1 MPITIR
7 ELLASDTISQAADK
21 INFNFDQLLLNGGGP
36 QGPQGPQGPPGPIG
50 GRGIRGSVWYE
61 DTSITSPGNNPNTV
75 PPTLTP
81 EDEDNYLQFNGVVW
95 TYDASIP
102 AWVPTG
108 VDLTGP
114 VGPPGASG
122 KFGEYQA
129 LPYTAAGDTTIF
141 PDRMSAASEDTVN
154 QAVRSV
160 LIGGFPETIYNPT
173 PSIPGGTSIVSDN
186 IAQSLVK
193 NSYTMMLHQ
202 FDSNDTALVFH
213 GGDVTEDFEQGAI
226 TELSYIK
233 LQADDALRIVSPKAR
248 TGVSNAFP
256 GIYIEATKRAID
268 IEAGRELTIRTGTAN
283 TSDTYLGQDNFE
295 VLVDQSIGS
304 TTEPYARIR
313 TIVPGQ
319 QAELRIGET
328 STPTTT
334 TTNSGNLVGLAGK
347 ISLIGSDAMNL
358 RTTTDITID
367 AGTSID
373 IDATNDIDVTSSSG
387 DISLSAVS
395 GEFSSTSQTVDV
407 NATATIDVIG
417 AGLVTVQSTGNDLN
431 LFATGATSDANLY
444 AVQDVNIHSK
454 VADVNIFTD
463 TGTGGNIL
471 IRTDNSAISE
481 GSISI
486 FTQGDLSPMFLLTSG
501 NNSGILTAT
510 SGTTSPISLQT
521 FAASDIELDSG
532 NDINIE
538 ANNNITIDATGL
550 LDIDANDITI
560 DATNN
565 ITLTSGNDIILKH
578 GSNDEVL
585 IQPTSGRVE
594 LNLKPASGSFNSSI
608 NIFHDA
614 ADPNSNLLL
623 RSSPADEGLVV
634 VSDGMSLRL
643 SGGNT
648 AGDQVIITAERLGGA
663 LGNTDEPTFKVD
675 GHIYYDTDPTTV
687 INTGIRENIF
697 SSGKHSG
704 QNLPF
709 WSSMTI
715 IWQRVGQVVSGSGV
729 GTWNGTSTVYPVPI
743 VGPGG
748 VADINGVWI
757 LHRNVDDTLGEHFR
771 GGTVLQ
777 NGSGSSFNFLPLS
790 SAPSVP
796 PFTENDK
803 GIATGD
809 RIRFTFSYRLI

>member
-95 TYDASIP
+95 TYNASIP

-358 RTTTDITID
+358 RTTTDITIN

-407 NATATIDVIG
+407 NATATIDMIG

-431 LFATGATSDANLY
+431 LFATGATSDADLY

-454 VADVNIFTD
+454 VANVNIFTD
-463 TGTGGNIL
+463 TGTGGNVFIDTRTTGTQIKLETANALSPIEL
-471 IRTDNSAISE
+471 ITNGDNSDIRLETIGDKAPINLKTNDDDGDIKLE
-481 GSISI
+481 TIGGSA
-486 FTQGDLSPMFLLTSG
+486 P
-501 NNSGILTAT
+501 
-510 SGTTSPISLQT
+510 
-521 FAASDIELDSG
+521 IELITGTGSSHIVLD
-532 NDINIE
+532 
-538 ANNNITIDATGL
+538 ANNGGAPPTNIDQGGLRAYSLLRSQGNFYIGAGTGSYTFPAAPIGNKIVL
-550 LDIDANDITI
+550 NAQDSVILQA
-560 DATNN
+560 ANN
-565 ITLTSGNDIILKH
+565 IVLTH
-578 GSNDEVL
+578 GSSNEIL
-585 IQPTSGRVE
+585 IQPTSGGPIV
-594 LNLKPASGSFNSSI
+594 NLKPAVGPATSSI

-614 ADPNSNLLL
+614 ADLNSNLLHH
-623 RSSPADEGLVV
+623 E
-634 VSDGMSLRL
+634 
-643 SGGNT
+643 
-648 AGDQVIITAERLGGA
+648 
-663 LGNTDEPTFKVD
+663 KC
-675 GHIYYDTDPTTV
+675 
-687 INTGIRENIF
+687 
-697 SSGKHSG
+697 
-704 QNLPF
+704 
-709 WSSMTI
+709 
-715 IWQRVGQVVSGSGV
+715 
-729 GTWNGTSTVYPVPI
+729 
-743 VGPGG
+743 
-748 VADINGVWI
+748 
-757 LHRNVDDTLGEHFR
+757 
-771 GGTVLQ
+771 
-777 NGSGSSFNFLPLS
+777 
-790 SAPSVP
+790 
-796 PFTENDK
+796 
-803 GIATGD
+803 
-809 RIRFTFSYRLI
+809 